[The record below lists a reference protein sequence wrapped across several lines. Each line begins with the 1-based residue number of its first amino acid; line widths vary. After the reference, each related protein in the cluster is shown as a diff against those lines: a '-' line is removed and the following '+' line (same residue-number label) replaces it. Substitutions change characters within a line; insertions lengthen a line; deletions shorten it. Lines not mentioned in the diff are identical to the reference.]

1 MQTFSYIII
10 FGAAVKVNGEPSG
23 AMKRR
28 VDAAL
33 LTSKEISKI
42 RFIVTGGIGAGKTT
56 SEADAM
62 KKLLIENRIPDEKIV
77 IEDQANDT
85 LSSVV
90 YCNKILKARKNSED
104 VFICSDIYHIPRCR
118 WLFYLFGI
126 RSKPAKTI
134 SGLNVN
140 GLFKWVYYYI
150 REFAAIPYDTLLV
163 YLHKL
168 NIKVIK

>member
-1 MQTFSYIII
+1 MQTYSYIII
-10 FGAAVKVNGEPSG
+10 FGAAVKANGEPSG

-28 VDAAL
+28 VDASL
-33 LTSKEISKI
+33 LTSKEITEV

-62 KKLLIENRIPDEKIV
+62 KKLLIENGITDEKIV
-77 IEDQANDT
+77 IENQANDT
-85 LSSVV
+85 LSSVI
-90 YCNKILKARKNSED
+90 YCAKILKARKNSED
-104 VFICSDIYHIPRCR
+104 IFICSDIYHIPRCR

-134 SGLNVN
+134 SGLNAN

-150 REFAAIPYDTLLV
+150 RELAAVPYDTLLV
-163 YLHKL
+163 YIHNL
-168 NIKVIK
+168 V